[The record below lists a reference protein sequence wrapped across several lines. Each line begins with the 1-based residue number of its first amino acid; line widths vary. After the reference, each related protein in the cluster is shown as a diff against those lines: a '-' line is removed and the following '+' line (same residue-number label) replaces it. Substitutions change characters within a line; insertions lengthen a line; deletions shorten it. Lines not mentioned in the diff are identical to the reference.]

1 MTETDLY
8 RAVARATG
16 EPVDTLRR
24 LGFWLVDSD
33 SSDDPSSGPDLDI
46 LANDWDGLE
55 EHRLAAAAET
65 CGG

>member
-1 MTETDLY
+1 MNETDLY

-24 LGFWLVDSD
+24 LGFWLLDGNH
-33 SSDDPSSGPDLDI
+33 SDDPSSEPDRDTLVI
-46 LANDWDGLE
+46 DWDNLE
-55 EHRLAAAAET
+55 DHRLAAAAEI

>member
-16 EPVDTLRR
+16 EPVDMLRR
-24 LGFWLVDSD
+24 LGFWLLDGD
-33 SSDDPSSGPDLDI
+33 YSDDPSSEPDRDTLVI
-46 LANDWDGLE
+46 DWDGLE